1 MCYFFEFHKPKS
13 FQYIIF
19 LSLTRLTTYF
29 IKLPLNHYFSGV
41 IIPLYLKYFS
51 ESLIFFVYFYQK
63 HITNGLKRRKIVTFK
78 RLHQLSLYNISFIW
92 FLNVMCWCTLS
103 NIFGYLYYYNYF
115 YNQKMKNIN
124 FTLIAHSQLFIKF
137 ISYFFIENFFLD
149 IKMYRHHLFA
159 LGLGIIFLIY
169 NLIKIILDTEI
180 DTNNFN
186 DISAIGFSFIIS
198 LFSQF
203 LKACS
208 FSIPKKLNYNNFVN
222 MNLILFTQGIM
233 GILFI
238 VIFELF
244 AYYVF
249 KNENVFIFN
258 IKAYTQK
265 PNFFTGDLKY
275 LIIYCLLSS
284 LLNYLYLKI
293 IEDTRPSFIV
303 IEKGLSNLLIYLIG
317 KLFNKNEEKWTFDN
331 YIFNIVSFIQFCI
344 FCEVIICNFCE
355 LDKYT
360 NFKTSERGEKENLL
374 ISTEDVY
381 SSDQESIHCNLPLP
395 DLDDNKKKD
404 QDLTSLHS
412 FNFENLFG

>member
-19 LSLTRLTTYF
+19 LSLTRLSINF

-51 ESLIFFVYFYQK
+51 ESLIFFVYFYQR
-63 HITNGLKRRKIVTFK
+63 HLNNSLKKRIIVTFK
-78 RLHQLSLYNISFIW
+78 RPNQFW

-238 VIFELF
+238 VLFELF

-275 LIIYCLLSS
+275 LIICCLLTS

-344 FCEVIICNFCE
+344 FCEIIICNFCE

-360 NFKTSERGEKENLL
+360 NIRTSERGEKENFLV
-374 ISTEDVY
+374 STEEIS
-381 SSDQESIHCNLPLP
+381 SSDQQSVIYNSPLP

-404 QDLTSLHS
+404 QS